1 MTEMRR
7 LFTRL
12 HSLLAEDQ
20 GFSLIEMVV
29 AMSVSSLILIMAYT
43 AHRSVIA
50 SIRHS
55 AGVAGFYESLNL
67 ALYRVDKD
75 LTYAFSNKLNP
86 NVQISGENSS
96 GTFSNGKISFVA
108 VNRVASTVSSDPR
121 ESFPRSDVKE
131 VGYYLMED
139 KTPDPGFEGS
149 YLLMRREKLTY
160 DDAPQ
165 TGGASSILLKHVA
178 DIKFEFWLR
187 NDWSSHWDSKND
199 KKFPVAVRTTL
210 KMKSYRMS
218 ADEPGKQAEESFT
231 LVSYL
236 TPMN

>member
-1 MTEMRR
+1 MTVMRR
-7 LFTRL
+7 LYTMTR
-12 HSLLAEDQ
+12 SLLDDER
-20 GFSLIEMVV
+20 GFTLIEMVV

-75 LTYAFSNKLNP
+75 LTYTFSNRLNP

-108 VNRVASTVSSDPR
+108 VDRVASTVSSNPR
-121 ESFPRSDVKE
+121 ETFPRSDIKE
-131 VGYYLMED
+131 VGYYLTED
-139 KTPDPGFEGS
+139 KTPDPGYEGS

-160 DDAPQ
+160 DDTPQ
-165 TGGASSILLKHVA
+165 TGGASSVLLKHVA

-210 KMKSYRMS
+210 RMRTYRMS
-218 ADEPGKQAEESFT
+218 ADEPGKPAEETFT
-231 LVSYL
+231 QVSYL